1 MGTGFDESLLGGA
14 AATAEVTDAVGIVPR
29 AVDHLFLG
37 IEERRRQ
44 AFENGDPAPDFK
56 VTAQF
61 MEVMT
66 LMEGRKSIGL
76 I

>member
-1 MGTGFDESLLGGA
+1 MGTGFDTSL
-14 AATAEVTDAVGIVPR
+14 TTVTEEIGIIPR

-37 IEERRRQ
+37 IEERRRL

-61 MEVMT
+61 MEVSQQGFQSP
-66 LMEGRKSIGL
+66 LNLEKSIIEL
-76 I
+76 T